1 MNLEKV
7 DTIKLFDQV
16 YEPDP
21 RQKAI
26 VVLDLDTH
34 EIRDRTLNDHYS
46 SIDKISLDSTV
57 PEEIRKQ
64 FDVAR
69 NLLLYSWFVYRFIPV
84 AELHGYA
91 TVEFALREKVGE
103 SKAGLKKLLKIAVGR
118 GLLKDKG
125 FRVSRFHDYKLAKEQ
140 KESTSQPDI
149 NKGEIKD
156 PGNEDVQRYCE
167 LLIESLPFLRNE
179 LAHGSNMV
187 YPGGLGTLE
196 ICADLINQ
204 LFEAK

>member
-16 YEPDP
+16 CEPDP

-26 VVLDLDTH
+26 VVLDLDTR

-91 TVEFALREKVGE
+91 R
-103 SKAGLKKLLKIAVGR
+103 GR
-118 GLLKDKG
+118 GQVYKVRI
-125 FRVSRFHDYKLAKEQ
+125 RVL
-140 KESTSQPDI
+140 
-149 NKGEIKD
+149 
-156 PGNEDVQRYCE
+156 
-167 LLIESLPFLRNE
+167 
-179 LAHGSNMV
+179 
-187 YPGGLGTLE
+187 
-196 ICADLINQ
+196 
-204 LFEAK
+204 